1 MNRYAEFAEPWRQ
14 HEMSMDVRHAGMV
27 GRFLRGLG
35 GLKSVV
41 EVGCCYGVS
50 TAEVLDA
57 CEQSGAQCTLIDL
70 AFTQSVV
77 KMLAAACNRVR
88 VSMASDHSAAVLGKH
103 LSEECVLLLDGD
115 HRRVYMELEDEIL
128 AKTPPRA
135 LILHD
140 ITSHRPDCDGPR
152 WMLHRWQAKGY
163 LAAVD
168 YMPRDGERT
177 ERGLGILCRDAA
189 DAGIAR
195 AACEE

>member
-88 VSMASDHSAAVLGKH
+88 VSMASDHSAAVLGKY

-128 AKTPPRA
+128 GRCPPRA
-135 LILHD
+135 LILHGV
-140 ITSHRPDCDGPR
+140 TSHRLDCDGPR
-152 WMLHRWQAKGY
+152 WMLHRWQALGY
-163 LAAVD
+163 RVAID
-168 YMPRDGERT
+168 YMPREGERT
-177 ERGLGILCRDAA
+177 DRGLAILCSSERD
-189 DAGIAR
+189 GLVAR
-195 AACEE
+195 LSCPS